1 MYNEVRGEYMFIRRE
16 NFSQFIKFYPVV
28 TTLIAINLIVYIL
41 TVLPIIGDYIFYSGM
56 SVNYLIEDGQWWRII
71 TSIFI
76 HGGFIHLLF
85 NMFSLFLFGP
95 ELEKIAGKARFITIY
110 LLAGIFG
117 NVVTFVFQEGMY
129 ASVGASGAIF
139 GIFGAFAALVYYT
152 RRTMPQLK
160 QIIMPLIIISVII
173 TFLSP
178 NVNSASHLGGL
189 ITGFLLGLSYFSP
202 KNIIRWRKIYR
213 KKAI

>member
-1 MYNEVRGEYMFIRRE
+1 MFIRTE
-16 NFSQFIKFYPVV
+16 SFKQFLKLYPIVS
-28 TTLIAINLIVYIL
+28 TIIAINFIVYIL
-41 TVLPIIGDYIFYSGM
+41 TILPVFGDLIFYAGM
-56 SVNYLIEDGQWWRII
+56 SVNYLISEGQWWRII
-71 TSIFI
+71 TSVFI
-76 HGGFIHLLF
+76 HGGFIHVLF

-117 NVVTFVFQEGMY
+117 NVATVVTQDPLY

-139 GIFGAFAALVYYT
+139 GIFGAFSALVYYT

-160 QIIMPLIIISVII
+160 QIIMPLVVISVII

-178 NVNSASHLGGL
+178 NVNIASHLGGL
-189 ITGFLLGLSYFSP
+189 VTGFLIGLSYFSP
-202 KNIIRWRKIYR
+202 KRIVRWRK
-213 KKAI
+213 K

>member
-1 MYNEVRGEYMFIRRE
+1 MFIRTE
-16 NFSQFIKFYPVV
+16 SFKQFLKLYPIVS
-28 TTLIAINLIVYIL
+28 TIIAINFIVYIL
-41 TVLPIIGDYIFYSGM
+41 TILPVFGDFIFYAGM
-56 SVNYLIEDGQWWRII
+56 SVNYLISEGQWWRII
-71 TSIFI
+71 TSVFI
-76 HGGFIHLLF
+76 HGGFIHVLF

-117 NVVTFVFQEGMY
+117 NVATVVTQDPLY

-139 GIFGAFAALVYYT
+139 GIFGAFSALVYYT

-160 QIIMPLIIISVII
+160 QIIMPLVVISVII

-178 NVNSASHLGGL
+178 NVNIASHLGGL
-189 ITGFLLGLSYFSP
+189 VTGFLLGLSYFSP
-202 KNIIRWRKIYR
+202 KRIVRWRK
-213 KKAI
+213 K

>member
-1 MYNEVRGEYMFIRRE
+1 MANN
-16 NFSQFIKFYPVV
+16 NFH
-28 TTLIAINLIVYIL
+28 L
-41 TVLPIIGDYIFYSGM
+41 
-56 SVNYLIEDGQWWRII
+56 
-71 TSIFI
+71 I

-139 GIFGAFAALVYYT
+139 GILV
-152 RRTMPQLK
+152 
-160 QIIMPLIIISVII
+160 
-173 TFLSP
+173 
-178 NVNSASHLGGL
+178 
-189 ITGFLLGLSYFSP
+189 LLL
-202 KNIIRWRKIYR
+202 R
-213 KKAI
+213 